1 MELPEPIQELVARLG
16 EAIVQ
21 ALARDAESRELA
33 RQIQEAGFDT
43 ALMVEA
49 TIALH
54 QREAGDPAEPTRLRT
69 QVQATTESDNEGL
82 AQWSEEDRAFLKT
95 FKISLD

>member
-16 EAIVQ
+16 EALVQ
-21 ALARDAESRELA
+21 ALAQDPQSREIA

-43 ALMVEA
+43 AVMVEA

-54 QREAGDPAEPTRLRT
+54 QREAEAGEGARPRPEPSPEPERPT
-69 QVQATTESDNEGL
+69 A
-82 AQWSEEDRAFLKT
+82 WSEEDRAFLKT